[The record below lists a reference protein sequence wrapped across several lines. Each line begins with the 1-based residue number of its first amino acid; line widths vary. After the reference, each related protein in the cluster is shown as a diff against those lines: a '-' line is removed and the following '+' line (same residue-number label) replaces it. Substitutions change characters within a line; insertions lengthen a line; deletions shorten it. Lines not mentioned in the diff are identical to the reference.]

1 MSTGNSVR
9 ITFFIFVYFFVS
21 TILRNLLRFDCL
33 SCGLGTYFHHL
44 QREVT
49 CKFYFI
55 LSFTVNYDSLYRLW
69 YDCSDMLHT
78 RLHYFLR
85 GMVSCLGNNGCPK
98 SKLICYGFPLDCSF
112 QFIYVFLLLEYHIPI
127 LRVCCRLVPT

>member
-21 TILRNLLRFDCL
+21 TILRNYLSFDCL
-33 SCGLGTYFHHL
+33 PCGLGTYFHHL

-55 LSFTVNYDSLYRLW
+55 LSFTINYSMYIAYTDYDAIVLTCYTPSLF
-69 YDCSDMLHT
+69 SQGNGFM
-78 RLHYFLR
+78 F
-85 GMVSCLGNNGCPK
+85 GEQCL
-98 SKLICYGFPLDCSF
+98 S
-112 QFIYVFLLLEYHIPI
+112 
-127 LRVCCRLVPT
+127 